1 MLSGRIILPGNNEIY
16 LKRSTDGGIS
26 FDSKK
31 NISSNIGD
39 SQFPQIAS
47 EGNKTFVVWQDN
59 TTGNNEIYLKRSTD
73 GGISF
78 DSKKNISSSIGDSQ
92 FPQIASEGNKTF
104 VVWQD
109 NTTGNNEIY
118 LKRSTDGGI
127 SFDSKKNISSSIGD
141 SQFPQI
147 ASEGNKTFVVWQDN
161 TTGNNEIYLKRSTD
175 GGIRF
180 SAKKNISSSIGDSQ
194 FPQIASE
201 GNKTFVVWQDNT
213 TGNNEIYLKRSTD
226 GGIRF
231 SAKKNISSKHRR
243 FTISTD
249 SV

>member
-1 MLSGRIILPGNNEIY
+1 MVGL
-16 LKRSTDGGIS
+16 
-26 FDSKK
+26 
-31 NISSNIGD
+31 
-39 SQFPQIAS
+39 A
-47 EGNKTFVVWQDN
+47 
-59 TTGNNEIYLKRSTD
+59 
-73 GGISF
+73 
-78 DSKKNISSSIGDSQ
+78 
-92 FPQIASEGNKTF
+92 
-104 VVWQD
+104 
-109 NTTGNNEIY
+109 
-118 LKRSTDGGI
+118 
-127 SFDSKKNISSSIGD
+127 FDSKKNISSSIGD

-231 SAKKNISSKHRR
+231 SAKKNISSSIGDSQFPQIASEGNKTFVVWQDNTTGNNEIYLKR
-243 FTISTD
+243 STD
-249 SV
+249 GGISFYDPKKPPRINTQYLQGR